1 MKKEKNIMKYS
12 AKELQTMQKINDK
25 SDWAALKNISDQELE
40 NNIKSDSDSDT
51 NISEGWMGLVVG
63 MPEPKEQISIRIDR
77 DVLRWFRSKGSG
89 YQTYINNILRSY
101 VSVQSQKTKRAHN
114 N

>member
-12 AKELQTMQKINDK
+12 AKELQAMQKINDK
-25 SDWAALKNISDQELE
+25 SDWAALKSINDRELE

-63 MPEPKEQISIRIDR
+63 MPEAKEQISIRIDR

-101 VSVQSQKTKRAHN
+101 VAVQSRKTKRAHHG
-114 N
+114 